1 LGRAVDV
8 PSDDALVAAIGD
20 PGAAA
25 GQQAM
30 AEIYRRHGGS
40 VWAIAQRVCRRA
52 ELAEQ
57 VCEAVFV
64 ELWSHPDRFTAGRGS
79 LRSWLVAR
87 AHARAVDT
95 RRSPVGST
103 PPPSADVELTGHAE
117 ALSAPARRAVD
128 QLEDAERDAILLAYL
143 GGHGSA
149 EIARLLGTAED
160 TVKARIRRGL
170 EALRRTLDAEGVTT

>member
-1 LGRAVDV
+1 VDV
-8 PSDDALVAAIGD
+8 PSDDALVAGIGD
-20 PGAAA
+20 PGVA
-25 GQQAM
+25 GHQAM
-30 AEIYRRHGGS
+30 AEIYRRHGGA

-52 ELAEQ
+52 ELAER

-95 RRSPVGST
+95 RRSPVAAT
-103 PPPSADVELTGHAE
+103 PPPSAVTGHAE
-117 ALSAPARRAVD
+117 ALPARARKAVD
-128 QLEDAERDAILLAYL
+128 QLEDGERDAILLAYL

-149 EIARLLGTAED
+149 EIARLLGMAED